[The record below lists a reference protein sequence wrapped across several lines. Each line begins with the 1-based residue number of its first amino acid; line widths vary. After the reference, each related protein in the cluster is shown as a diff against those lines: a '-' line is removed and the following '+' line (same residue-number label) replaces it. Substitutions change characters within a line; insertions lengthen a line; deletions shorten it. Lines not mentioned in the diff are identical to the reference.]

1 MSQIRPKSYW
11 PSLKRLGHRSR
22 TGAPSVHRRAVL
34 FGLIAIA
41 SGSTQLR
48 VDAAPP
54 PLTVIHRAPRKP
66 GPGKPPLLVLL
77 HGHGADEK
85 DLLPMIVRLDPRLA
99 IASLRAPFQIRDGS
113 YSWLNGNTEADLD
126 DARRTVLE
134 CIDQIVTTTNADA
147 GRVYVAGFS
156 QGAMLALAIALTEP
170 QKIAGAAVLSGR
182 LAPAI
187 RDRHAPQ
194 DLLRGFP
201 ILVTHG
207 TEDRQIPIRSARDI
221 RQTLR
226 PLSINLEYHEFDIGH
241 SISDQTVSVLDL
253 WLRQRLARK

>member
-1 MSQIRPKSYW
+1 M
-11 PSLKRLGHRSR
+11 
-22 TGAPSVHRRAVL
+22 

-41 SGSTQLR
+41 ISHTQLR
-48 VDAAPP
+48 VEAQ
-54 PLTVIHRAPRKP
+54 PLTVIHQAPRKP
-66 GPGKPPLLVLL
+66 DPGKPPLLVLL

-85 DLLPMIVRLDPRLA
+85 DLLPMVARLDPRLA
-99 IASLRAPFQIRDGS
+99 IASLRAPFRIREGS

-126 DARRTVLE
+126 DARRAVLE
-134 CIDQIVTTTNADA
+134 CIDQVVTATNADA

-156 QGAMLALAIALTEP
+156 QGAMLALALALTEP

-182 LAPAI
+182 LAAAV
-187 RDRHAPQ
+187 RDRHATA

-207 TEDRQIPIRSARDI
+207 TEDRQIPVRSAREI
-221 RQTLR
+221 REALK
-226 PLSINLEYHEFDIGH
+226 PLSIDLEYHEFEIGH
-241 SISDQTVSVLDL
+241 SISDQTVSVLDR

>member
-1 MSQIRPKSYW
+1 M
-11 PSLKRLGHRSR
+11 
-22 TGAPSVHRRAVL
+22 L

-41 SGSTQLR
+41 GGNSQLR
-48 VDAAPP
+48 VEAAPR
-54 PLTVIHRAPRKP
+54 PLTVIHQAPRKP
-66 GPGKPPLLVLL
+66 GPGKPPLIVLL
-77 HGHGADEK
+77 HGYGADEK
-85 DLLPMIVRLDPRLA
+85 DLLPMVVRLDPQLA
-99 IASLRAPFQIRDGS
+99 IASLRAPVRIREGS
-113 YSWLNGNTEADLD
+113 YSWLNGNSEADLD
-126 DARRTVLE
+126 EARRTVLE
-134 CIDQIVTTTNADA
+134 CIDQSVTTANADA
-147 GRVYVAGFS
+147 DRVYVAGFS

-187 RDRHAPQ
+187 RDRHAPL

-221 RQTLR
+221 RQALK
-226 PLSINLEYHEFDIGH
+226 PLSIDLEYHEFEIGH
-241 SISDQTVSVLDL
+241 SFSDQTVSVLDR